1 MKERELIDIIAR
13 EVMAALYGEQE
24 PRQDVPL
31 TDISSAAYKADI
43 KLDQVEN
50 PLALDAMRTKTP
62 ARIGIGKAGPRLG
75 TKTLL
80 ALRADHASAKDAVL
94 KSVDENILKELGLFS
109 VQSLC
114 GDIDEHLTRPDL
126 GRRLSEETKLR
137 LQEHCVHGPRVQIYV
152 SDGLSSLAV
161 DENISDLLPVMIDG
175 LEAKGIKTGTP
186 FFVKYGRVPTMD
198 VISEILN
205 AEVTCVL
212 LGERPGLAAAGSM
225 SAYIAYRAA
234 VGMPESRRTVIS
246 NIHTKGI
253 QPVEAGA
260 YAVDVITK
268 ILEAK
273 ASGVDFKL

>member
-13 EVMAALYGEQE
+13 KVMAALYGEQE
-24 PRQDVPL
+24 PRKDAPL
-31 TDISSAAYKADI
+31 TDISSAAYKANI

-94 KSVDENILKELGLFS
+94 KSVDENILKELELFS

-137 LQEHCVHGPRVQIYV
+137 LQEHCVYGPRVQIYV

-260 YAVDVITK
+260 YAVDVIIK

>member
-13 EVMAALYGEQE
+13 EVMAVLYGEERQE
-24 PRQDVPL
+24 EPL
-31 TDISSAAYKADI
+31 PDISSGEYKAGI
-43 KLDQVEN
+43 KLAQAEN
-50 PLALDAMRTKTP
+50 PLALDAMRKKTP
-62 ARIGIGKAGPRLG
+62 ARIGIGKAGPRLN

-94 KSVDENILKELGLFS
+94 KSVDESILKKLGLFS

-114 GDIDEHLTRPDL
+114 QDIDEHLTRPDL
-126 GRRLSEETKLR
+126 GRQLSEETKER
-137 LQEHCVHGPRVQIYV
+137 LLERCVHGPQVQIYV

-161 DENISDLLPVMIDG
+161 DENISDILPVMLDG
-175 LEAKGIKTGTP
+175 LKAKGIKTGTP

-198 VISEILN
+198 VISETLG

-225 SAYIAYRAA
+225 SAYIAYGAE

-260 YAVDVITK
+260 YGAEVITK

-273 ASGVDFKL
+273 ASGVDLKL

>member
-24 PRQDVPL
+24 LRQDVPL